1 MPNSPRPENPHRSVR
16 VEDELW
22 HAAEVAAKAEGTER
36 AEVMRQALRG
46 LVARQEKRDAGC
58 FTRTQEEID
67 SLPRCATCGGIY
79 PLECPP
85 HRAESA

>member
-36 AEVMRQALRG
+36 AEVMRQRVASRARRRRSTVFLAAL
-46 LVARQEKRDAGC
+46 LAAASIPWSARPIA
-58 FTRTQEEID
+58 
-67 SLPRCATCGGIY
+67 PRARST
-79 PLECPP
+79 
-85 HRAESA
+85 